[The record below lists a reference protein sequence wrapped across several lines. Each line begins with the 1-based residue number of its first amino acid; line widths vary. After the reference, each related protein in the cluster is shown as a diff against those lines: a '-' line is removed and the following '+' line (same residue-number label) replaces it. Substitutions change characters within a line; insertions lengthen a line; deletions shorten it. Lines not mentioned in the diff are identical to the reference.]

1 MAIATFLNLWLDL
14 SIDRFNFT
22 FIVNLTFLVQLTVS
36 PCPLSGQSYN
46 IRILVSH
53 YFNSIQF
60 NPVQFNS
67 THSVNHVILFD
78 AILHYTRIHY
88 FRVGATECFI
98 SINMEHKL
106 RMAGIQRKRNSRYR
120 PRRRRRCPFRFF
132 LHETTHLHL
141 IHRYVLYLS

>member
-1 MAIATFLNLWLDL
+1 MAIATFLNMWLDL

-22 FIVNLTFLVQLTVS
+22 FIVNLTFLVQLTAS
-36 PCPLSGQSYN
+36 PCLLSDQSNN
-46 IRILVSH
+46 IHILVSH

-106 RMAGIQRKRNSRYR
+106 RMAGIQRKRSSRY
-120 PRRRRRCPFRFF
+120 RRRRCPFRFF